1 MKTCYI
7 FGAAKGEPHNFNKK
21 SDDLIIAADAGFKL
35 CEKLNIKPD
44 IVLGDFDSL
53 GYVPKTYEI
62 IKHPVKKDDT
72 DMLLAVKIGLER
84 GYERF
89 IIYGGTGKRMDH
101 TFANFQTLS
110 FVASNGGKAYLC
122 GEDYTAIAL
131 NSGEINFSEEA
142 RGNISV
148 FSATTE
154 CEVTEENL
162 LYVLENAKLSF
173 DFPLGVSN
181 EFIGEKAKIKVN
193 GGTAFIVW
201 QGPLC
206 WCSE

>member
-7 FGAAKGEPHNFNKK
+7 FGAAKGEPQNFIKK

-35 CEKLNIKPD
+35 CEKLDIKPD

-53 GYVPKTYEI
+53 GFVPTAIET

-72 DMLLAVKIGLER
+72 DMLLAVKIGFER
-84 GYERF
+84 GYKRF
-89 IIYGGTGKRMDH
+89 IIYGGTGGRQDH

-110 FVASNGGKAYLC
+110 FVAAKGGMAYLC
-122 GEDYTAIAL
+122 GESYTATAI
-131 NSGEINFSEEA
+131 SFGEISFFSEA
-142 RGNISV
+142 IGNISV

-154 CEVTEENL
+154 CEITEENL
-162 LYVLENAKLSF
+162 LYNLENAKLTF

-181 EFIGEKAKIKVN
+181 EFIGKKAKIKVS
-193 GGTAFIVW
+193 GGTAYVIW
-201 QGPLC
+201 QGPLD
-206 WCSE
+206 WCL

>member
-7 FGAAKGEPHNFNKK
+7 FGAAKGAPQNFNKK
-21 SDDLIIAADAGFKL
+21 SDDLIIAADAGFNL
-35 CEKLNIKPD
+35 TEKLDIKPD

-53 GYVPKTYEI
+53 GFVPTAKEI
-62 IKHPVKKDDT
+62 IKHPVQKDDT
-72 DMLLAVKIGLER
+72 DMLLGVKIGLER

-110 FVASNGGKAYLC
+110 FVASKGGTAYLC
-122 GEDYTAIAL
+122 GEDYTATAL
-131 NSGEINFSEEA
+131 TSGEIDFSEKA
-142 RGNISV
+142 VGNVSV

-162 LYVLENAKLSF
+162 LYTLENEKLAF

-181 EFIGEKAKIKVN
+181 EFIGKMAKIKVSR
-193 GGTAFIVW
+193 GTAFIIW
-201 QGPLC
+201 QGPLY
-206 WCSE
+206 WCLK